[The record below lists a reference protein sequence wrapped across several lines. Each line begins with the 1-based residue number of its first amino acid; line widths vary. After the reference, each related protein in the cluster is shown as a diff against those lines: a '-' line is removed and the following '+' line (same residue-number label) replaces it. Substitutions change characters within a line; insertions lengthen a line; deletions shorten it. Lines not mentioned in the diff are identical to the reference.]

1 LGRARDSLKSAWRRR
16 WAQNPHAIAAERVE
30 GDAAERWAPPSEARI
45 RGSCPVSGR
54 SSSSIV
60 GSRDV
65 PSHIATCGVV
75 SARARATQCACRTMM
90 PTIIQSW
97 VPRELG
103 PSLGPARDP
112 ARCCLCLGAETS
124 LGLIAHVCEALRRAL
139 FNRSAARRTFPRRH
153 RAAQRS
159 GHSRAG
165 IPAASLDPSV
175 GPGRLARVDPGNGS
189 CRMPVVSL
197 DPTLGACLRVPSVV
211 PSGTRVGIAATVLLD
226 PLVRAT

>member
-1 LGRARDSLKSAWRRR
+1 MF
-16 WAQNPHAIAAERVE
+16 
-30 GDAAERWAPPSEARI
+30 PPQRNLL
-45 RGSCPVSGR
+45 RGF
-54 SSSSIV
+54 
-60 GSRDV
+60 
-65 PSHIATCGVV
+65 
-75 SARARATQCACRTMM
+75 SARACHTVCLPDDDAHNC
-90 PTIIQSW
+90 PTPAQGSCTDASSW
-97 VPRELG
+97 VP
-103 PSLGPARDP
+103 
-112 ARCCLCLGAETS
+112 RCCLCLGAETS
-124 LGLIAHVCEALRRAL
+124 LGLIAHVCEAMRRAL